1 MQVWN
6 IVPIVPYILIIILFI
21 QNPGCDVHSAACERN
36 TFTGE
41 RYQAGTVQCTLHSV
55 HVPTYCGSGLLGRI
69 WIMGRIRIMGSDPD
83 YGVGSGIWGRIR
95 SWLWISTQSFPIS
108 KKSFKIMFHTGKI
121 IKI

>member
-41 RYQAGTVQCTLHSV
+41 RYQAGTVQCTLYSV

-69 WIMGRIRIMGSDPD
+69 WIMGRIRIMGSDPE
-83 YGVGSGIWGRIR
+83 YGVGSGADCEFQPNL
-95 SWLWISTQSFPIS
+95 SQSV
-108 KKSFKIMFHTGKI
+108 KKVLKLCFIPVKL
-121 IKI
+121 